1 MSDSI
6 SKESISIQ
14 KSSSVIS
21 QDSNSMSSPLP
32 QSQGNVHLSTLD
44 TIPQSITRPTSSK
57 PDDEEAQLGSEE
69 EEEDIIEVKDP
80 APVLPMNSG
89 YSWVVLTCAFFI
101 NFCAWGN
108 NSAFAV
114 YFAYYSSH
122 NDTLY
127 KGATGVDFAAI
138 GGITFG
144 VGLLFAPLINFI
156 TGKIGSRGA
165 LSIGNVIQFVAL
177 FLTSFDSHNQLWQ
190 LYLTQGL
197 LQSFGLAFLGIPCF
211 TILPQWFNN
220 KPIGEKYII
229 SDRMLTLSQGLASAG
244 SGAGGILFNLGMQKV
259 LQVYDVRWA
268 LRVQSFISI
277 FVVSLS
283 IFFLRVRKNPNV
295 KIAFTF
301 FNKDVFFFPGFW
313 GGVLYLVFAMFG
325 YVVLLYSLA
334 DWTLSLGYSEYQG
347 SIVAALI
354 SLGIMIG
361 RPIVGLLSDR
371 FGAISTAA
379 YSYLIC
385 AILSLA
391 MWIPAR
397 NYATAIALGILTGA
411 VSGTVFPTVA
421 TITLNIVNFRF
432 SKFNVTFYMEWV
444 FLGAAAIVSPVI
456 GIALKKSELGPTQ
469 YAHCSIFVGI
479 SFICIFIEL
488 MILRG
493 FIISTR
499 EIATKE
505 MTDEEY
511 FGIRPSMSR
520 IITNTFRFKGV
531 EGI

>member
-1 MSDSI
+1 MSKDSESIQRSISNSFQESDGILSSKQPVETKMNLLPTKKQSESSIPCNTEPDIEEDSI
-6 SKESISIQ
+6 G
-14 KSSSVIS
+14 VI
-21 QDSNSMSSPLP
+21 
-32 QSQGNVHLSTLD
+32 
-44 TIPQSITRPTSSK
+44 
-57 PDDEEAQLGSEE
+57 
-69 EEEDIIEVKDP
+69 EEDDDKEVP
-80 APVLPMNSG
+80 QPELRMNGG

-122 NDTLY
+122 TLY
-127 KGATGVDFAAI
+127 EGATGVDFAAI

-156 TGKIGSRGA
+156 TGKIGSKGA
-165 LSIGNVIQFVAL
+165 LMIGNIVQFAAL
-177 FLTSFDSHNQLWQ
+177 FITSFDSHHQLWQ

-211 TILPQWFNN
+211 TILPQWFIN
-220 KPIGEKYII
+220 KPIGEKYVI
-229 SDRMLTLSQGLASAG
+229 SDRMLTLSQGIASAG
-244 SGAGGILFNLGMQKV
+244 SGAGGILFNLGMQRI
-259 LQVYDVRWA
+259 LQDYDVRWA
-268 LRVQSFISI
+268 LRAQSFISI
-277 FVVSLS
+277 FLVTLS
-283 IFFLRVRKNPNV
+283 IFFLKIRLNPNV

-301 FNKDVFFFPGFW
+301 FNKDVFLFPGFW

-334 DWTLSLGYSEYQG
+334 DWTLSLGYTEYQG

-371 FGAISTAA
+371 LGAVTVAA

-411 VSGTVFPTVA
+411 VSGTVFPTIA

-456 GIALKKSELGPTQ
+456 GIALKKDEIGPTQ
-469 YAHCSIFVGI
+469 YVHCSIFVGI
-479 SFICIFIEL
+479 SFVAIFIEL
-488 MILRG
+488 MLLRG
-493 FIISTR
+493 FIISVR
-499 EIATKE
+499 EIATNE

-511 FGIRPSMSR
+511 FAIRPSMSR
-520 IITNTFRFKGV
+520 IMTNTFRFKGV